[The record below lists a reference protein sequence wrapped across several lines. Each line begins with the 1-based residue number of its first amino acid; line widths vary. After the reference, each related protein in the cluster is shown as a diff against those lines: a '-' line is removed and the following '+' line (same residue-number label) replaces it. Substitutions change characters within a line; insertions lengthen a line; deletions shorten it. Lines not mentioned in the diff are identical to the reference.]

1 MRSLTLD
8 ESPVCPVRFQQ
19 GWLHP
24 GVPGPAPA
32 SASVIGSFEKLNWLV
47 DNIPT
52 GLYGWTLMKA
62 TPSKA
67 PEDTRSRILMAAFE
81 EFYRNGFQGASLNQI
96 VDEAGTTKG
105 ALFHHFEGKQDLG
118 YAVVD
123 EVIAPHMKAQWFDP
137 MAESVD
143 PITDLKRTLT
153 RFMKEE
159 VENGRMV
166 QGCPLNNLA
175 QEMSPLDE
183 GFRKRI
189 DKVYAAWREC
199 LAAAFAR
206 GIKAGKVRKD
216 ISPGNVAAFI
226 VAAQSGI
233 IGTAKNSQSEELMK
247 QAGTAFF
254 GYLDSL
260 KP

>member
-1 MRSLTLD
+1 
-8 ESPVCPVRFQQ
+8 
-19 GWLHP
+19 
-24 GVPGPAPA
+24 
-32 SASVIGSFEKLNWLV
+32 
-47 DNIPT
+47 
-52 GLYGWTLMKA
+52 MKA
-62 TPSKA
+62 TRTKA

-81 EFYRNGFQGASLNQI
+81 QFYRNGFQGASLNQI

-105 ALFHHFEGKQDLG
+105 ALFHHFDGKNDLG

-123 EVIAPHMKAQWFDP
+123 EVIAPHLKARWFDP
-137 MAESVD
+137 MAESLD
-143 PITDLKRTLT
+143 PITDLKRIVKQS
-153 RFMKEE
+153 MKEE
-159 VENGRMV
+159 VENGRLV

-206 GIKAGKVRKD
+206 GVKAGNVRKD
-216 ISPGNVAAFI
+216 TSPRKVAAFI
-226 VAAQSGI
+226 VAAQAGI
-233 IGTAKNSQSEELMK
+233 IGTAKNSQSEELME
-247 QAGTAFF
+247 QAGEAFF

-260 KP
+260 RP